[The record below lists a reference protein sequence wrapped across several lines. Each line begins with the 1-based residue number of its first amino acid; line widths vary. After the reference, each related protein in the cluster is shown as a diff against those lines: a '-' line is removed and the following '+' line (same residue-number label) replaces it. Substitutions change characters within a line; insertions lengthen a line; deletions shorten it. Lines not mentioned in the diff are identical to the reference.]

1 MAKRASAESTSADGP
16 ISAQLRM
23 LVLHGKER
31 YIQDEHFQA
40 LKRALIKVHSE
51 AGVEVKVYDVLGG
64 GPSAA
69 AGGAR
74 MLADVFDDCRS
85 FGLMSTHKLVVVENV
100 EALFRGESED
110 DEGEDAAPAKAPA
123 RSGRGKSGGGG
134 GTGVSS
140 GGPRKLLE
148 SYAADPSDNATLV
161 LRAAGT
167 WRGGNIDKGV
177 LALGPRGAVIKC
189 EAPSEQEAVQWAV
202 QQAATRH
209 KAKIDPQTAMM
220 LVSAVGADLGRID
233 SELAKLA
240 VAAGGKGQP
249 ITAELVEQMTGTTRQ
264 DDLWGIQSRLLSGSA
279 PETLTFLRQ
288 LIDVSRADPVPLS
301 WAYVD
306 LSRKLHM
313 ASRGLSQGISR
324 GQLLGPMKAWGS
336 MGDAIFSKVPRL
348 KPEAA
353 GRMFKACLENDLA
366 GKTGL
371 GDPVRNLE
379 VLTVRMSKAL
389 EDKPGRG

>member
-1 MAKRASAESTSADGP
+1 MAKRVAAESSSADGP

-31 YIQDEHFQA
+31 YIQDEHFQS
-40 LKRALIKVHSE
+40 LKRALIKVHSD

-85 FGLMSTHKLVVVENV
+85 FGLMSVHKLVVVENV
-100 EALFRGESED
+100 DALFRNED
-110 DEGEDAAPAKAPA
+110 DDGEGDEPPPPATKGAS
-123 RSGRGKSGGGG
+123 RTGRGKGSGAVGI
-134 GTGVSS
+134 S
-140 GGPRKLLE
+140 GPRKLLE
-148 SYAADPSDNATLV
+148 AYAADPSDNATLV
-161 LRAAGT
+161 LRASGT

-189 EAPSEQEAVQWAV
+189 EQPSEQEAVQWAV
-202 QQAATRH
+202 QQAAARH
-209 KAKIDPQTAMM
+209 KAKIDNQTAMM

-313 ASRGLSQGISR
+313 ASRGLSQGMSR

-348 KPEAA
+348 KPDAA
-353 GRMFKACLENDLA
+353 GRMFKACLENDLT